1 MAILAYNV
9 EDNKSIS
16 TSISERELYGASEVK
31 VFVIFLIV
39 DLEWI
44 FCLLHYLLEI
54 KSLVTLNSQIEK
66 KDQTWTSNCCSE
78 TNRCNT

>member
-16 TSISERELYGASEVK
+16 TSISEREFYGASEVK

-54 KSLVTLNSQIEK
+54 NALHKNISKFWGVG
-66 KDQTWTSNCCSE
+66 
-78 TNRCNT
+78 NRL